1 MELWK
6 QKAPAVRRELYYYD
20 TSDGFE
26 AARLAARLYSM
37 LKEEL
42 QRAQKEKVLFLCI
55 GTDRSTGDSLG
66 PLIGYQLY
74 RKGLRHITVVGTL
87 EYPVHAMNLEDT
99 LYLVRERYPD
109 HLVVAVD
116 ASVGKTC
123 HVGCV
128 TLGRG
133 ALRPGLGVS
142 KNLQAVGD
150 LFITG
155 VVSGG
160 SSRDPMMLQSIRL
173 GMVMHM
179 AEGISDNIC
188 LVEKL
193 WESLSLV

>member
-1 MELWK
+1 
-6 QKAPAVRRELYYYD
+6 
-20 TSDGFE
+20 
-26 AARLAARLYSM
+26 
-37 LKEEL
+37 
-42 QRAQKEKVLFLCI
+42 
-55 GTDRSTGDSLG
+55 
-66 PLIGYQLY
+66 
-74 RKGLRHITVVGTL
+74 
-87 EYPVHAMNLEDT
+87 MNLEDT

-133 ALRPGLGVS
+133 SLRPGLGVS

-179 AEGISDNIC
+179 AECISDSIC